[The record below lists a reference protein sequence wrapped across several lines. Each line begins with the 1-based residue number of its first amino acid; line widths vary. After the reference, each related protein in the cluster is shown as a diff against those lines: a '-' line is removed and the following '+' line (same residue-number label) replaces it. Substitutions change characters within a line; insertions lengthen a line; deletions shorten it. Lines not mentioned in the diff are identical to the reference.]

1 MKNLEE
7 LIGKTVSQYDGWN
20 GNSKY
25 FVIDQIIIEQGA
37 VGFKSGSGNKC
48 VWVPTSAIDDLI
60 NNGIH
65 IKDNEI
71 DHCLYQVITKI
82 LQP

>member
-7 LIGKTVSQYDGWN
+7 LIGKTISQYDGWN
-20 GNSKY
+20 GSDKY
-25 FVIDQIIIEQGA
+25 LVIDQIAIEQGTI
-37 VGFKSGSGNKC
+37 GFISKSKNVH

-65 IKDNEI
+65 IKSNEI
-71 DHCLYQVITKI
+71 DHCPYQVITEI
-82 LQP
+82 L

>member
-7 LIGKTVSQYDGWN
+7 LIGKTISQYDGWN
-20 GNSKY
+20 GNNKY
-25 FVIDQIIIEQGA
+25 FVIDQIVIKQGA
-37 VGFKSGSGNKC
+37 IGFISESGNGH

-60 NNGIH
+60 NNGVH
-65 IKDNEI
+65 TKDNEI
-71 DHCLYQVITKI
+71 DHCPYQVITKI